1 MARTTDNDDG
11 DNDGDGNDTDDDGDA
26 NAVPTFSSPASF
38 SVAENRTAAGTVAAS
53 DNDSGDTMTGY
64 ALAGGADHAL
74 FSIGLTSGV
83 LTFGS
88 APNYEDPSDTDTN
101 NAYLVEVR
109 ATSGT
114 GAREQTTTQSITV
127 TVTDVNEPPARPSAP
142 QVTPTPGLH
151 TSLDVRWTEPGL
163 AGGPAIIG
171 YELRYREGSSG
182 TWTDR
187 AHPGTAT
194 ATAIDGLRPNTS
206 YEVQVRAYNGE
217 AWSEWSPSGRA
228 RTTEPE
234 TTVLRNV
241 RVVNGP
247 GADGVWSRGERV
259 RVQVR
264 YSLPVTVER
273 PEPHEVAEGAIRGPV
288 VALAFGTGDRPG
300 HGHPVSSALAEFTGG
315 SGTETLTF
323 ACDVSDAGA
332 GAPSV
337 VVASGGLLLHGA
349 TIRTLEGGDSESEST
364 HTGVFHVHVPPAR
377 DGARGWTPGETVRV
391 EVTFTGPAPGPYNQV
406 LNRDE
411 VVVDTTG
418 GTPAIGLR
426 LGAHGEDL
434 HPTRPA
440 RTARYVSGTG
450 TETLTFE
457 YPVTASDGAVHV
469 VEVTADSLALEGATI
484 RNQRGFDAD
493 LEHQSSEWFA
503 WRDVDVPRV
512 KVSVRGGDRAPEGET
527 LAFTV
532 ALAEGSVLPV
542 RVEYET
548 ANGTAKA
555 GEDYKAWSGSLQFAP
570 GETEKTV
577 RVPLLAD
584 ARTEGEETVRLRL
597 VKARTSWPFAR
608 MVDIVV
614 DEAQGTILD
623 GTGRGGA
630 ARPGK
635 AAPPLTASFAEAPDE
650 HDGASPFLVR
660 IAFSEAVRI
669 GNRVFRDHGIEV
681 TGGRATKVR
690 KVNGHRDLWEVT
702 VEPESFGDVTV
713 SLAPTGECGATGALC
728 TDDGRA
734 LSHGIST
741 RVRGPA
747 ALSVADA
754 RVREAPGA
762 SLAFAVT
769 LDRPASGT
777 VTVDYATADGSA
789 TAGADYAAR
798 SGTLAFAPG
807 ETEKTVAVAVLD
819 DAHDEGEE
827 TLALTL
833 SNASGARIEDG
844 AATGT
849 IENSDPLPQAWLA
862 RFGRTVA
869 GQVAEAIGE
878 RLTGGPGGG
887 SQITIGGHRVALDD
901 PSHGA
906 AHEGASAR
914 ARPLTAHEM
923 LMRSSFLLA
932 LGGDG
937 DGTRS
942 AGPRWTAWG
951 RAAVSRFD
959 GDADGLSV
967 DGEVT
972 TVTLGADAARA
983 RWLAGVAVAMSEG
996 KGGFRD
1002 HPARAGHEDRGSG
1015 RLESTLA
1022 SVHPYVR
1029 FEVDERHLL
1038 WGILGAGAGEV
1049 TLEQDGTATTRRA
1062 WTTDT
1067 ALQMA
1072 AAGARSVLVPAPET
1086 GGLELAARTDVLLM
1100 RITSEAVSGGEA
1112 GNLAAS
1118 EAGTSRLRLIVEGS
1132 RTFEVG
1138 DGGTLTPSLELG
1150 LRADG
1155 GDAETGMGV
1164 ELGAGLA
1171 WADPGTGLT
1180 VQAKARGLVAHEA
1193 EEVREWGVSGEVRLG
1208 PGASGRGLSLT
1219 LAPAWG
1225 AASSGTQRLW
1235 GLRDVRALVA
1245 NDDFEPE
1252 GRVDA
1257 EVGYGLAAFGGRGLM
1272 TPYAGL
1278 ALSEAGDRTWR
1289 TGARWTLGPD
1299 LAMHLE
1305 GTRREPANDDA
1316 PEHGVQFRLTLRW

>member
-1 MARTTDNDDG
+1 MSVGGGTAASGTDYAEVDAFTVTISAETASGTGTFTLTPTNDTIAEGNETIDVNGAATGFTVTKAEMTLTDDAADVPSVQVFYASSSYSVDEGSSVTVTVNLSADPQREVEVPITAANQGGAGSGDYSVVPASVTFVIGETATTFTFTATDDTDDDDGESVLLGFGTLPTGVTAPATTARPATATVAINDNDDPPDVPSVTVGFEKPDHPTVEGARAGVSLTLSAAPQADTTIEIMVLPESTASTSDYRVSTRPVFDAG
-11 DNDGDGNDTDDDGDA
+11 DTDYVQLPANEKFNVTFVAGETSTNFGISILPDTLADEGVERIVLGFGALPAGILQGSLSTTTVTIRDGEDDGDDTDDTDDTDDDGDA

-101 NAYLVEVR
+101 NSYLVEVR

-234 TTVLRNV
+234 TTVLRSV

-288 VALAFGTGDRPG
+288 VVLAFGTGDRPG

-608 MVDIVV
+608 MVDIVE

-623 GTGRGGA
+623 GTGGGGVTAGQGGAAADGKLRGSAGRARRCEPVPGANCVQRGGA
-630 ARPGK
+630 DRQPCVPRPRHRGDGGPCDEG
-635 AAPPLTASFAEAPDE
+635 AQAGERAPGP
-650 HDGASPFLVR
+650 V
-660 IAFSEAVRI
+660 
-669 GNRVFRDHGIEV
+669 
-681 TGGRATKVR
+681 GG
-690 KVNGHRDLWEVT
+690 
-702 VEPESFGDVTV
+702 
-713 SLAPTGECGATGALC
+713 
-728 TDDGRA
+728 DGRA
-734 LSHGIST
+734 GI
-741 RVRGPA
+741 V
-747 ALSVADA
+747 
-754 RVREAPGA
+754 
-762 SLAFAVT
+762 LAT
-769 LDRPASGT
+769 
-777 VTVDYATADGSA
+777 
-789 TAGADYAAR
+789 
-798 SGTLAFAPG
+798 
-807 ETEKTVAVAVLD
+807 
-819 DAHDEGEE
+819 
-827 TLALTL
+827 
-833 SNASGARIEDG
+833 
-844 AATGT
+844 
-849 IENSDPLPQAWLA
+849 
-862 RFGRTVA
+862 
-869 GQVAEAIGE
+869 
-878 RLTGGPGGG
+878 
-887 SQITIGGHRVALDD
+887 
-901 PSHGA
+901 
-906 AHEGASAR
+906 
-914 ARPLTAHEM
+914 
-923 LMRSSFLLA
+923 
-932 LGGDG
+932 
-937 DGTRS
+937 
-942 AGPRWTAWG
+942 
-951 RAAVSRFD
+951 
-959 GDADGLSV
+959 
-967 DGEVT
+967 
-972 TVTLGADAARA
+972 
-983 RWLAGVAVAMSEG
+983 
-996 KGGFRD
+996 
-1002 HPARAGHEDRGSG
+1002 
-1015 RLESTLA
+1015 
-1022 SVHPYVR
+1022 
-1029 FEVDERHLL
+1029 
-1038 WGILGAGAGEV
+1038 
-1049 TLEQDGTATTRRA
+1049 
-1062 WTTDT
+1062 
-1067 ALQMA
+1067 
-1072 AAGARSVLVPAPET
+1072 
-1086 GGLELAARTDVLLM
+1086 
-1100 RITSEAVSGGEA
+1100 
-1112 GNLAAS
+1112 
-1118 EAGTSRLRLIVEGS
+1118 
-1132 RTFEVG
+1132 
-1138 DGGTLTPSLELG
+1138 
-1150 LRADG
+1150 
-1155 GDAETGMGV
+1155 
-1164 ELGAGLA
+1164 
-1171 WADPGTGLT
+1171 
-1180 VQAKARGLVAHEA
+1180 
-1193 EEVREWGVSGEVRLG
+1193 
-1208 PGASGRGLSLT
+1208 
-1219 LAPAWG
+1219 
-1225 AASSGTQRLW
+1225 
-1235 GLRDVRALVA
+1235 
-1245 NDDFEPE
+1245 
-1252 GRVDA
+1252 
-1257 EVGYGLAAFGGRGLM
+1257 
-1272 TPYAGL
+1272 
-1278 ALSEAGDRTWR
+1278 
-1289 TGARWTLGPD
+1289 
-1299 LAMHLE
+1299 
-1305 GTRREPANDDA
+1305 
-1316 PEHGVQFRLTLRW
+1316 